1 MLDGD
6 ELLELKAMN
15 KVIAKAKIVAEKVS
29 ADGIADLQEA
39 IEELEALTQERVLP
53 QRVIRG

>member
-39 IEELEALTQERVLP
+39 IEELEALTQEQVLP

>member
-39 IEELEALTQERVLP
+39 IEELEALRQERVLP